1 MRRRRIALA
10 VLGLAALGG
19 GVYAWH
25 QLRFPARSEAIAGTP
40 VTMRLRDSVD
50 NRSAQL
56 VRDGIALMHRYLAE
70 AAGGAQ
76 RRPVEARVAKS
87 NPCVPFGALAGFSS
101 EGVADTWQAENGC
114 LFDESDHTHQWLFEG
129 VAAYMPWQALIRHGD
144 ATRAELA
151 ENLRFYGARRGDLA
165 PLRAHEREGGDARLY
180 AKWQLAVRRLT
191 SHSLLRFCRAI
202 GRKHAWH
209 GLQGRLRDQGGGVL
223 RRLRAQTLVS
233 LTGHAPPGARARRHH
248 GRAVRHGTSGR
259 AALRRARAACARC
272 RRAPGAK

>member
-40 VTMRLRDSVD
+40 VTMRLQDSVD

-56 VRDGIALMHRYLAE
+56 VRDGIALMHGYLAE

-101 EGVADTWQAENGC
+101 EGVADDGTMCLDAGSSSWPTLIAGDGLQAKLLAAHEYVHTWQAENGC

-129 VAAYMPWQALIRHGD
+129 VAAYLPWQALIRHGD

-191 SHSLLRFCRAI
+191 SHAAGGDRSLLRFCRAI

-209 GLQGRLRDQGGGVL
+209 S
-223 RRLRAQTLVS
+223 AF
-233 LTGHAPPGARARRHH
+233 
-248 GRAVRHGTSGR
+248 R
-259 AALRRARAACARC
+259 AAFGIRVEAFYAAFERK
-272 RRAPGAK
+272 R